1 MYRLSSMEMS
11 AIKKSEYDK
20 AYYIKN
26 RAKLIKRGVERNKD
40 PLYKKSKAEYD
51 KAWWA
56 KNRKRLIPLKVIY
69 KRKRRQIDPG
79 FRILDNCRRRVNS
92 ALHNIGVKKTKRT
105 LQLLGVPNMEFLWSY
120 LELKFTEG
128 MDRKNYGK
136 WEIDHI
142 KPCYKFDLTKE
153 KQQLLC
159 FNYKNLQPL
168 WSLDNRKKGKK

>member
-1 MYRLSSMEMS
+1 
-11 AIKKSEYDK
+11 
-20 AYYIKN
+20 
-26 RAKLIKRGVERNKD
+26 
-40 PLYKKSKAEYD
+40 
-51 KAWWA
+51 
-56 KNRKRLIPLKVIY
+56 
-69 KRKRRQIDPG
+69 
-79 FRILDNCRRRVNS
+79 
-92 ALHNIGVKKTKRT
+92 
-105 LQLLGVPNMEFLWSY
+105 MEFLWSY